1 MDPRHAAYSV
11 VAQIGHDSVAVVRP
25 FPLPPSSPFSTLPFS
40 KNRTENFWTNQSRCG
55 LPTASASPGPGT
67 ASFQFFQPR
76 YLALTF
82 SSRRDSCNGIIYRIF
97 LSNNNSALG
106 MCLGWRQ
113 KFGAI
118 FPSSKGSCYC
128 CWFKCLLSKP
138 WFPLFPPSSFLNF
151 WHRRP
156 LKYVTAPDFNQNF
169 EQNFLRDREQ
179 DLGTEEMH
187 LFQTTFWFTR
197 I

>member
-25 FPLPPSSPFSTLPFS
+25 FPLPPSSSFSTLPFS
-40 KNRTENFWTNQSRCG
+40 KNRTENFSTNQSRCG

-113 KFGAI
+113 KFGRQFFQVPRGAATAADLNACSVNPG
-118 FPSSKGSCYC
+118 FH
-128 CWFKCLLSKP
+128 F
-138 WFPLFPPSSFLNF
+138 FPL
-151 WHRRP
+151 HRFSIFD
-156 LKYVTAPDFNQNF
+156 TA
-169 EQNFLRDREQ
+169 
-179 DLGTEEMH
+179 GH
-187 LFQTTFWFTR
+187 
-197 I
+197 

>member
-11 VAQIGHDSVAVVRP
+11 VAQIGHDSLASGA
-25 FPLPPSSPFSTLPFS
+25 PLPPSPLLLLLNSPIFEKSDGKLFDQSEPLRAADSLSQPGTRHGEFSIFSTQIFGLNIFELEGFLQRNYLQDFS
-40 KNRTENFWTNQSRCG
+40 VQQQQCTWNVF
-55 LPTASASPGPGT
+55 
-67 ASFQFFQPR
+67 
-76 YLALTF
+76 
-82 SSRRDSCNGIIYRIF
+82 
-97 LSNNNSALG
+97 G
-106 MCLGWRQ
+106 MEAKIWA
-113 KFGAI
+113 AI
-118 FPSSKGSCYC
+118 FPSSKGC

-151 WHRRP
+151 WHGRP

-169 EQNFLRDREQ
+169 EQNFLRDRKQ

>member
-25 FPLPPSSPFSTLPFS
+25 FPLPPSSSFSTLPFS
-40 KNRTENFWTNQSRCG
+40 KNRTENFSTNQSRCG

-82 SSRRDSCNGIIYRIF
+82 SEGF
-97 LSNNNSALG
+97 LQRNYLQDFSVQQQQCTWNVFG
-106 MCLGWRQ
+106 MEAKIWGNFS
-113 KFGAI
+113 KFQGE
-118 FPSSKGSCYC
+118 
-128 CWFKCLLSKP
+128 LL
-138 WFPLFPPSSFLNF
+138 L
-151 WHRRP
+151 
-156 LKYVTAPDFNQNF
+156 
-169 EQNFLRDREQ
+169 
-179 DLGTEEMH
+179 
-187 LFQTTFWFTR
+187 

>member
-25 FPLPPSSPFSTLPFS
+25 FPLPPSSSFSTLPFS

-55 LPTASASPGPGT
+55 LPTASASPGPGA
-67 ASFQFFQPR
+67 ASFQFFSTQIFGLNIFEPEGFLQR
-76 YLALTF
+76 NYLQDF
-82 SSRRDSCNGIIYRIF
+82 SVQQQQCTWNVF
-97 LSNNNSALG
+97 G
-106 MCLGWRQ
+106 MEAKIWA
-113 KFGAI
+113 AI
-118 FPSSKGSCYC
+118 FPSSKGS